1 MNKRRSYQ
9 VYWLVLTILLALLTA
24 GVRLWQKN
32 TAFEG
37 EYSLPIPG
45 ATASVV
51 MVCVLVIAAASLGI
65 VAANQPVIPPPRTQN
80 RGRRWDM
87 SFYATGDQVF
97 LALMCASAFCSLAS
111 VPMLFGRG
119 RALWKAYQLAL
130 AMKTWKGGDNGVLS
144 MATAV
149 LALLAFF
156 GLLQIG
162 RESYRAGRRGKGG
175 YWAALPACTGC
186 GWLLN
191 TYRNCAADPVLWDYV
206 PLLLAVIAGMLMYID
221 WAGMS
226 CAAARPLRTLWLAGM
241 TVVCSGVALVSQ
253 PETGTALLLIS
264 QIMAA
269 LAALWRMP
277 LNLEHPPQMGLE
289 EKVSNAAVLD
299 QEIEIP
305 MENKEEDTH
314 V

>member
-1 MNKRRSYQ
+1 MNKRRAYN
-9 VYWLVLTILLALLTA
+9 VYWLVWTGVMALTTA
-24 GVRLWQKN
+24 GVRLWQEA

-37 EYSLPIPG
+37 TYGLPIPG
-45 ATASVV
+45 ADASVV
-51 MVCVLVIAAASLGI
+51 LVCVLMIAGASLGI
-65 VAANQPVIPPPRTQN
+65 LAANQPVVAPPRTQT
-80 RGRRWDM
+80 RGRRWDT
-87 SFYATGDQVF
+87 SFAAMGDHIF
-97 LALMCASAFCSLAS
+97 LALMCASAFGSLAS

-119 RALWKAYQLAL
+119 RAMWKAYQLAVS
-130 AMKTWKGGDNGVLS
+130 MKTWKGGDNGILS

-162 RESYRAGRRGKGG
+162 RESYRAGRRGRGG
-175 YWAALPACTGC
+175 FWAALPACTGC
-186 GWLLN
+186 GWLLD

-226 CAAARPLRTLWLAGM
+226 CVGARPRRTLWLAGV
-241 TVVCSGVALVSQ
+241 TVVCSCVALVSR
-253 PETGTALLLIS
+253 PETGTTLLLIS
-264 QIMAA
+264 QTAAA
-269 LAALWRMP
+269 LAALWRLP
-277 LNLEHPPQMGLE
+277 INLQNPPKVGSQ
-289 EKVSNAAVLD
+289 EKLTTSAVLA

-305 MENKEEDTH
+305 TENQEEDTH